1 MVDCRGCGDELAR
14 DANFCPRCGLRTEKG
29 ERESVRTPVTPRPEW
44 EKDMA
49 TALNNATRLIDDAFQ
64 AARSGLQ
71 AVADEV
77 GVEIE
82 KVRGQATRDLAP
94 VYCPKCGNRNP
105 GDSLYCVRCGGKLQP

>member
-1 MVDCRGCGDELAR
+1 MASCRGCGNELAR
-14 DANFCPRCGLRTEKG
+14 DANFCPVCGLRTEKG
-29 ERESVRTPVTPRPEW
+29 ERDGVRTPITPRPDW
-44 EKDMA
+44 EKDLEA
-49 TALNNATRLIDDAFQ
+49 ALNNATRLMDDAFQ

-82 KVRGQATRDLAP
+82 RARGQATRDLAP

-105 GDSLYCVRCGGKLQP
+105 GDSIYCTTCGKELRR

>member
-1 MVDCRGCGDELAR
+1 MASCRGCGNKLAG
-14 DANFCPRCGLRTEKG
+14 DANFCPVCGLRTEKG
-29 ERESVRTPVTPRPEW
+29 ESDGVRTPVTSRPDW
-44 EKDMA
+44 EKDLSA
-49 TALNNATRLIDDAFQ
+49 ALNNATRLMDDAFQ

-82 KVRGQATRDLAP
+82 RARGQATRDIAP

-105 GDSLYCVRCGGKLQP
+105 GDSIYCMKCGKELRR